1 MSALRIGC
9 AAADITPGLGVS
21 MAGYFEERQATAIHD
36 DLLARCLVF
45 DDGTTTLA
53 LVSCDL
59 ICVPTDQTA
68 LVRKAVTRLTG
79 IPAGNVMVTGT
90 HTHTGPRVRT
100 FLIQE
105 NGAGPTLD
113 WLAGFPERVAQGV
126 ADALANLEPCTLAHA
141 VAFEDR
147 IAFNRRY
154 RMRDGTVRSNPGQVV
169 PDIIE
174 PAGPIDP
181 EVSIICFTRL
191 DDSRKALLVHYAC
204 HLDNVGGTEISADYP
219 GYLARRLEECL
230 DDRPFV
236 LYLQG
241 ACGDINHINVRSPYR
256 RHGHE
261 HSRWMGETLA
271 GDVCQALGSLE
282 PLPAEGLAV
291 ASRIV
296 DLPRSDQAAEN
307 YDFFDRAEVQA
318 LRIGDLGIAGIPA
331 EYFVEFQLDIK
342 GRSPFGRTLVAELAN
357 GWIGYAPTRKA
368 FEENMPHVSAEK
380 MESFDH
386 LGYEVRSA
394 LARGFLP
401 GVGEVMADAA
411 VELLQQLH
419 G

>member
-1 MSALRIGC
+1 MSTLRIGC
-9 AAADITPGLGVS
+9 AAADITPGLGVF
-21 MAGYFEERQATAIHD
+21 MAGYFHERNATAIHD
-36 DLLARCLVF
+36 NLFARCLVF
-45 DDGTTTLA
+45 DDGVTTLA
-53 LVSCDL
+53 LISCDL
-59 ICVPTDQTA
+59 ACVPADQTA
-68 LVRKAVTRLTG
+68 LVREAVARLTG
-79 IPAGNVMVTGT
+79 IPAANVMVTGT

-105 NGAGPTLD
+105 DGSGPTLD
-113 WLAGFPERVAQGV
+113 WLAGFPDQAAQGV
-126 ADALANLEPCTLAHA
+126 ADALSDLEPCTLSHA

-154 RMRDGTVRSNPGQVV
+154 RMRDGTVRSIPGQMI
-169 PDIIE
+169 PDILG

-181 EVSIICFTRL
+181 EVSVICLARP
-191 DDSRKALLVHYAC
+191 DGSRKAVLVHYAC

-219 GYLARRLEECL
+219 GYLARRLDERL

-241 ACGDINHINVRSPYR
+241 ACGDINHVNVHSPYR
-256 RHGHE
+256 RQGHE

-271 GDVCQALGSLE
+271 GDVCQALGDLE

-291 ASRIV
+291 AGRIL
-296 DLPRSDQAAEN
+296 DLPRSDQVAED
-307 YDFFDRAEVQA
+307 YGCFDRAEIQA
-318 LRIGDLGIAGIPA
+318 LRIGDLGIVGIPA

-342 GRSPFGRTLVAELAN
+342 RRSPFGRTLVAELAN

-368 FEENMPHVSAEK
+368 FEENMPHVSAQK
-380 MESFDH
+380 MQSFDH

-411 VELLQQLH
+411 VELLQQLR